1 MTSLKHTLVLGF
13 IVFSSVYH
21 AQAQSVAEASN
32 YMSRFSKENETI
44 SNAMWD
50 YISAAAHS
58 KSRRI
63 IDNRRKSLIGTILTA
78 EKRVSSM
85 ECLNSDCL
93 LRDSTAG
100 YFHLSYLVLNEDF
113 EKLLNMEEIAEQSY
127 DLMEAYLL
135 AKEKVDEKMDSA
147 SREIDAQ
154 YRKFA
159 ARYKV
164 PLQEKP
170 DKLALKLQKASQVFD
185 YRNKVFLLFFKGYK
199 QEAYLLSAWEKND
212 LAAMEQNADMLKT
225 FSDNGLAVLD
235 TMKAYKG
242 DGSLR
247 LYCTQMLTFYRKEA
261 AENIPFILDFT
272 LKKEEFEKVAKEL
285 EAKPQMVRTKED
297 VELYNKLLKE
307 YNTGSIKYNAMIKQ
321 MNSDRSRILNAWNN
335 AEVVFLQRHIPQK

>member
-1 MTSLKHTLVLGF
+1 MGCFKSSLIISCLIISNVITAP
-13 IVFSSVYH
+13 
-21 AQAQSVAEASN
+21 AQTVAEASN
-32 YMSRFSKENETI
+32 YMSGFSRENEAI

-50 YISAAAHS
+50 YMSAAAHS

-63 IDNRRKSLIGTILTA
+63 IDNRRKALIATIQTA
-78 EKRVSSM
+78 EKRVSAK
-85 ECLNSDCL
+85 ECFYTDCL
-93 LRDSTAG
+93 LRDSTVG

-170 DKLALKLQKASQVFD
+170 DKLALKLQKAGQVFD

-212 LAAMEQNADMLKT
+212 LGAMEQNANMLKT
-225 FSDNGLAVLD
+225 FAEGGLAVLD
-235 TMKAYKG
+235 TMKAFKG

-247 LYCTQMLTFYRKEA
+247 LYCTQMLTFYKKEA
-261 AENIPFILDFT
+261 GENIPFILDFT

-297 VELYNKLLKE
+297 VDLYNKLLKD
-307 YNTGSIKYNAMIKQ
+307 YKAGSVKYNSMIQQ
-321 MNSDRSRILNAWNN
+321 MNNERSRILNAWNN
-335 AEVVFLQRHIPQK
+335 SESVFLQRHIPQK